1 MSMSYAVRQ
10 VGDVTILDING
21 RIDIGVALAFGAAGE
36 TPLRE
41 VIREFARTGH
51 KNIVLNL
58 KDVSYIDSSGIG
70 ELVAGV
76 TTLRGQGGDLK
87 VVNPN
92 GVVQKLLR
100 VTRLDPLV
108 IEVKPDESAAI
119 QAFTAAANSGKAANP
134 SQ

>member
-1 MSMSYAVRQ
+1 MSMSYELRE
-10 VGDVTILDING
+10 VGDVTILDIDG
-21 RIDIGVALAFGAAGE
+21 RIDIGVALAFGSEGE

-41 VIREFARTGH
+41 VIRHFARMGK

-76 TTLRGQGGDLK
+76 TTLRGHGGDLK

-100 VTRLDPLV
+100 VTKLDPLV
-108 IEVKPDESAAI
+108 IEVKPDEGSAI
-119 QAFTAAANSGKAANP
+119 QSFSKSQASGAAKP
-134 SQ
+134 S